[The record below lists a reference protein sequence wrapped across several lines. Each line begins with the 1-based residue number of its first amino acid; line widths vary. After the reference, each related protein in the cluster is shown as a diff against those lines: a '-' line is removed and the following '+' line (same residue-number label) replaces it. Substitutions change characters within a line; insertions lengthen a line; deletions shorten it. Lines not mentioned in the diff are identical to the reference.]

1 MLAISYQNFSSI
13 EPSDQ
18 DSLNTLKIIDEMN
31 RFQKGNK
38 EPPALLAPPAGG
50 HDLKSVSNDWA
61 QRQTS
66 LWLNGY
72 DKKLESALTA
82 KLNSWTE
89 SLLSSKEDAAESPTA
104 QDTAGSPGELQK
116 PDLGDSH
123 KMRPSL
129 RFARLNSLK
138 YDLGENSSL
147 DLTADPGNT
156 RFNYTQALTQRTR
169 FGLEHKTAGR
179 QTQMFLKYDW

>member
-13 EPSDQ
+13 EPSEQ

-31 RFQKGNK
+31 HFQKGTTEN
-38 EPPALLAPPAGG
+38 PALAVPAGG

-89 SLLSSKEDAAESPTA
+89 SLLNSKEDAAESPTA
-104 QDTAGSPGELQK
+104 QETAEAPGELQK
-116 PDLGDSH
+116 PALGDSH
-123 KMRPSL
+123 KVRPSL

-138 YDLGENSSL
+138 YDLGGSSSL

-156 RFNYTQALTQRTR
+156 RFNYTQALSQRTR